1 MKLRISIPGSILTTD
16 LEEQEA
22 KKTFKKLVEIM
33 MDPSEEKPDW
43 ITTKQTTEP
52 EIDRMPKWLRVKP
65 KETERQ
71 QEGPGREE
79 TGYKYKG
86 FLLIKCQHCGK
97 VSAYCVKSEYAYR
110 KCQEC
115 GERTYFDQPLKPAW
129 MNCECGRESRYLTN
143 MEDHYI
149 EHTCIDCGQ
158 PVTMEWNE
166 KKKLYQTI
174 KN

>member
-1 MKLRISIPGSILTTD
+1 MKLRISIPGSTLTTD

-22 KKTFKKLVEIM
+22 KKTFKKLVEMM
-33 MDPSEEKPDW
+33 MDPSTEKSNR
-43 ITTKQTTEP
+43 ITENKNPEP
-52 EIDRMPKWLRVKP
+52 EIDRMPNYLSIKP
-65 KETERQ
+65 KEPDQQ
-71 QEGPGREE
+71 QERLRGEE

-97 VSAYCVKSEYAYR
+97 VSAYCVKSEYAYHECR
-110 KCQEC
+110 EC
-115 GERTYFDQPLKPAW
+115 GEKTYFDQPLKPAW
-129 MNCECGRESRYLTN
+129 MNCECGKNSRYLTN
-143 MEDHYI
+143 MEDYYI